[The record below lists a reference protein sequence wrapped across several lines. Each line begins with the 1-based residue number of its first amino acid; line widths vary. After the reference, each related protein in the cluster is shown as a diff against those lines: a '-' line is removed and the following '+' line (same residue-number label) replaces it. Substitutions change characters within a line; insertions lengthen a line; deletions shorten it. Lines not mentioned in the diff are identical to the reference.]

1 MFTLIK
7 KLSFL
12 FYLWEL
18 MLFLE
23 IDFRNVSKTLFSKDL
38 FVVWYFVCD
47 LTNKACW
54 ESESGSSHEL
64 AIEVWRTVDR
74 ETGNNKV
81 GQRISALWKPEER
94 GGNCGCSTTSL
105 IFQCFTPLL
114 TPDFYQLRLIR
125 FVLYLLKMI
134 CLIFYLIMFLFNVL
148 FSILLLDITEKIFL
162 IVYVILGWNNIRSF
176 AFFFV
181 Q

>member
-1 MFTLIK
+1 MDLQKRTGVHFKKKFVLFTLIK

-12 FYLWEL
+12 FYLWGL

-105 IFQCFTPLL
+105 IFQGFTPLL

-134 CLIFYLIMFLFNVL
+134 CLIFYLIMF
-148 FSILLLDITEKIFL
+148 
-162 IVYVILGWNNIRSF
+162 
-176 AFFFV
+176 
-181 Q
+181 